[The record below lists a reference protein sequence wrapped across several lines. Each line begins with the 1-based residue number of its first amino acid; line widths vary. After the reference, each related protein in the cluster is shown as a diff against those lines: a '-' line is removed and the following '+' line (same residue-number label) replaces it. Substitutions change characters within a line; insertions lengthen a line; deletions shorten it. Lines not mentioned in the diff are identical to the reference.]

1 MTCDRTTTDVRARDP
16 RMSFVSLSAWTRAP
30 ESQSRPDRRD
40 TLSTDLRL
48 TCNALRP
55 ISDRPTTWARPPRVT
70 CLARQKFAWDKHF
83 KSDLRSIYDRVE
95 WHTRPPSDLRP
106 TCDQRRIQLRVGSL
120 ASEID
125 KFHDRFWRLK
135 AIVCSLS
142 ISVASKPQ
150 LLRVFRSNLWPSAD
164 NIGGTYDL
172 ADQLPSNHEFG
183 HFLVISQS

>member
-1 MTCDRTTTDVRARDP
+1 MIRVTCDRTTTDVRARDP

-106 TCDQRRIQLRVGSL
+106 TREDLRPKEDPA
-120 ASEID
+120 ASWVTRKWNWQVPRPFLTI
-125 KFHDRFWRLK
+125 KSDR
-135 AIVCSLS
+135 V
-142 ISVASKPQ
+142 
-150 LLRVFRSNLWPSAD
+150 
-164 NIGGTYDL
+164 
-172 ADQLPSNHEFG
+172 
-183 HFLVISQS
+183 